1 MVSSFT
7 FEQLPIAEKA
17 KLISMN
23 GEYIDNRKHKN
34 FKLNLYSIYGYFVE
48 IWYNEDLTE
57 IKKIEVVKSN
67 KVIDV
72 YIDKID
78 LSDLM

>member
-1 MVSSFT
+1 MVSSYT

-23 GEYIDNRKHKN
+23 GEYIDNRKFKN
-34 FKLNLYSIYGYFVE
+34 FKLNLYSLYGYFVE

-67 KVIDV
+67 KIMDF
-72 YIDKID
+72 YIEKID
-78 LSDLM
+78 LADLM